1 MPATAGC
8 MVVRIVDRE
17 RDAGVVGEG
26 PLDLVG
32 VPLVQTE
39 HCVVG
44 VVAAALVILIL
55 HEVQV
60 PAGGQ
65 V

>member
-8 MVVRIVDRE
+8 MVVRIVDQE

-39 HCVVG
+39 L
-44 VVAAALVILIL
+44 ALS
-55 HEVQV
+55 V
-60 PAGGQ
+60 PCRGGGSCCTCHPHSP
-65 V
+65 